1 LTESDH
7 RASVRDVNASPIR
20 ARRWTRAE
28 YYRLDELGI
37 FHPTERLE
45 LVGGQIV
52 VKERQSP
59 RHATAIRLA
68 REAFEAAFGPGWDVR
83 TRGPIT
89 LDEESEPEPDIA
101 VVPGGPRDYLAAHPS
116 CPPLVL
122 EVAEATVVFDR
133 DNKGGLYARARIPD
147 YWVVNL
153 IDSALEVY
161 RDPVIDA
168 DTPYGWRYAS
178 PAILGP
184 GDHVTPLAAPSARIA
199 VSDLLP

>member
-1 LTESDH
+1 M
-7 RASVRDVNASPIR
+7 
-20 ARRWTRAE
+20 
-28 YYRLDELGI
+28 
-37 FHPTERLE
+37 
-45 LVGGQIV
+45 
-52 VKERQSP
+52 
-59 RHATAIRLA
+59 
-68 REAFEAAFGPGWDVR
+68 
-83 TRGPIT
+83 
-89 LDEESEPEPDIA
+89 
-101 VVPGGPRDYLAAHPS
+101 VPGGPRDYLAAHPS

-122 EVAEATVVFDR
+122 EVAEATVVFDS
-133 DNKGGLYARARIPD
+133 DNKGGLYARARIRD

-184 GDHVTPLAAPSARIA
+184 GGHVTPLAAPSARIA